1 MLVIGFFRRD
11 NSDLNNEMEIKNLEL
26 SNIHVMSII
35 ESDGGGERV
44 KHSWLK
50 GCGRNFGRKKD
61 AQNDQRLLCIID

>member
-35 ESDGGGERV
+35 ESDGGG
-44 KHSWLK
+44 
-50 GCGRNFGRKKD
+50 
-61 AQNDQRLLCIID
+61 